1 MDFRRVN
8 TKVSLM
14 FGFCYFRLKIRMG
27 LKHRSF
33 SSKLLVSKK
42 RKTKQ

>member
-14 FGFCYFRLKIRMG
+14 FEFCYLIKNWDG
-27 LKHRSF
+27 LKLTKLLF
-33 SSKLLVSKK
+33 KLLVSKEK
-42 RKTKQ
+42 DKQ